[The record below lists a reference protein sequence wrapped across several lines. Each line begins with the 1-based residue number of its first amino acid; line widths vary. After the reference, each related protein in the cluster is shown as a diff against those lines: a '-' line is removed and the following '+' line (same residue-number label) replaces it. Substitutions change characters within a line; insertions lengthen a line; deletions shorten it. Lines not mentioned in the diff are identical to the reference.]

1 MRKKVL
7 TYLIPFIQRCK
18 WDIRL
23 VTKKKRALPNFLIIG
38 TQKGGTSSLYKN
50 LWKHPQVEPSFHK
63 EPHFYDFNYS
73 KDLDWYRAFF
83 PIKKKLGDRITGE
96 ATPYYLYHPDV
107 PKRVYETQPN
117 VKLIILLRN
126 PVNRAFS
133 HYNKDSLRGKDPLP
147 FKEAVKAEDSRLIE
161 ERENNPNDHYTRL
174 YHWKFSYLSRG
185 KYAEQLKRWFE
196 YFPRKQILII
206 QSEKYYSDSVS
217 VFQEVEDFLGI
228 SHWTPSEITKYN
240 VGRYIELDENLR
252 EELSEYFKPYNEELY
267 TLLGERYDW

>member
-1 MRKKVL
+1 MRKNVL
-7 TYLIPFIQRCK
+7 TYPIKFIKRCK
-18 WDIRL
+18 WEIRL
-23 VTKKKRALPNFLIIG
+23 ATKKKRALPNFLIIG

-50 LWKHPQVEPSFHK
+50 LLKHPKVEPSFHK

-73 KDLDWYRAFF
+73 KGIDWYRAFF
-83 PIKKKLGDRITGE
+83 PIKKKLGDKITGE

-147 FKEAVKAEDSRLIE
+147 FKEAVKAEDSRLNE

-196 YFPRKQILII
+196 YFPREQILII
-206 QSEKYYSDSVS
+206 QSEKYYSDSIS
-217 VFQEVEDFLGI
+217 VFQELEDFLGL
-228 SHWTPSEITKYN
+228 SHWTPNKITKHN
-240 VGRYIELDENLR
+240 VGRYIKLDENLR